1 MTLLPI
7 FPLGSVLLPGMP
19 ISLRI
24 FEPRFQ
30 VMLSRALE
38 GSGEFG
44 VVLIERGSEVGG
56 GDQRFPAGTVARITS
71 CDLQEGWINVVALG
85 GRRFAVEEW
94 LADDPHPQASVRLL
108 PPLTWSEA
116 LGSQRNH
123 AERIV
128 RRALARASEYRNQ
141 RWPSDVELAD
151 DPVMSAWQ
159 LAGIAPLGPLD
170 QLTLLRSESMGELLD
185 RLVGLTEAAAETMA
199 MSDLDD
205 FGLAGGLGGDDPED
219 R

>member
-1 MTLLPI
+1 MILPI
-7 FPLGSVLLPGMP
+7 FPLGSVLLPSMP

-30 VMLSRALE
+30 VLLSRALE

-56 GDQRFPAGTVARITS
+56 GDQRFAAGTVARITS
-71 CDLQEGWINVVALG
+71 CHLQESWINVVALG
-85 GRRFAVEEW
+85 GRRFEVEEW
-94 LADDPHPQASVRLL
+94 LSDDPHPQASVRLV
-108 PPLTWSEA
+108 PPLTWSEG
-116 LGSQRNH
+116 LWSRRTH

-151 DPVMSAWQ
+151 DPAMAVWQ

-170 QLTLLRSESMGELLD
+170 QLALLRSASMGELLD

-199 MSDLDD
+199 MVDLDD
-205 FGLAGGLGGDDPED
+205 LGLAGGFGGDDPED
-219 R
+219 Q